1 MFSSV
6 FYFCELKLIKTYY
19 MATFLAVLLEIIK
32 TTTPALIVF
41 LTVYYLMKTFFTNQ
55 RAMKQMELN
64 NSAKKTTIP
73 MRLQAYERLSLL
85 CERISV
91 PNLVLRL
98 RKEDMTINDLRMS
111 MLISIQK
118 EIEYNVTQQVYV
130 GENLWQIVKL
140 SRNQV
145 TTIINEVAAKMPEG
159 STGADYARAL
169 LVVSGQTESALDRA
183 QSAIK
188 TEAALLL

>member
-1 MFSSV
+1 
-6 FYFCELKLIKTYY
+6 
-19 MATFLAVLLEIIK
+19 MATFFAVLLEIVK
-32 TTTPALIVF
+32 TTVPALIVF
-41 LTVYYLMKTFFTNQ
+41 LTVYYMMKTFFTNQ

-64 NSAKKTTIP
+64 NSAKKTTVP

-98 RKEDMTINDLRMS
+98 RKEDMTVNDLRMS

-118 EIEYNVTQQVYV
+118 EIEYNITQQVYV

-140 SRNQV
+140 SRDQV
-145 TTIINEVAAKMPEG
+145 TTIINEVAAKLPADA
-159 STGADYARAL
+159 TGADYARAL